1 MSIKIEQIQKL
12 REETA
17 ASMSDVKK
25 ALEEANGDEVKALE
39 ILKER
44 GKIIAEKKSSR
55 DASDGLVFSYIHQNG
70 KLGVLLE
77 LNCETDFVAKTE
89 EFNAL
94 GKDLCMHVAA
104 MNPKAVSLEDMP
116 EDSEGG
122 EVALLDQP
130 FIKDPNKTVSELIT
144 ETVAKVGEKIGVGR
158 FVRYDI

>member
-39 ILKER
+39 VLKER

-55 DASDGLVFSYIHQNG
+55 EVSDGLIFSYIHQNG
-70 KLGVLLE
+70 KIGVLLK

-94 GKDLCMHVAA
+94 GKDLCMHIAA
-104 MNPKAVSLEDMP
+104 MNPKTVSKDDVP
-116 EDSEGG
+116 EDSE
-122 EVALLDQP
+122 EEALLDQA
-130 FIKDPNKTVSELIT
+130 FVKDPSKKISELVT
-144 ETVAKVGEKIGVGR
+144 ENIAKVGENISIGE
-158 FVRYDI
+158 FVRYEI